1 MDSTKE
7 KYKKLCA
14 ENANIPFFLRY
25 DWYNTLFTE
34 NEWGV
39 VIEENNNE
47 ILGFIPYYI
56 VKKLKFSLIVPPP
69 LTPYQGVWLNYP
81 NNQKYT
87 NRLSFEK
94 KVMTSLINKL
104 PKSDG
109 FTQKFHPFITNWL
122 PFYWKG
128 FSQTTK
134 YTYVIENL
142 SNLDNV
148 YLEFRE
154 NIRREIRKAEKIIT
168 IEPFNDINLFY
179 NLNIKSFTEKG
190 IKYPISK
197 KILKNAI
204 NYCEKNNC
212 GKLLVAK
219 DKLGNIHSIL
229 FYVWDDDSAYY
240 LHGVSNTEFK
250 TSGSMSL
257 LLWEA
262 IKRSKN
268 CSKKFNFEGSMIE
281 SIERYFRAFGGK
293 QIQYFEIK
301 KTSFFL
307 SQFLKVKSIIKK

>member
-39 VIEENNNE
+39 VLEENNDE
-47 ILGFIPYYI
+47 ILGFIPFYI

-94 KVMTSLINKL
+94 EVMTSLINKL

-134 YTYVIENL
+134 YTYVIEDL
-142 SNLDNV
+142 SVLDNV
-148 YLEFRE
+148 FNEFRE
-154 NIRREIRKAEKIIT
+154 NIRREIRKAEKSLS
-168 IEPFNDINLFY
+168 IENIDNANELFSLKHSIYSERKETYPFSKEF
-179 NLNIKSFTEKG
+179 LNKAVNFCIQ
-190 IKYPISK
+190 
-197 KILKNAI
+197 
-204 NYCEKNNC
+204 NNC
-212 GKLLVAK
+212 GEVLMAK
-219 DKLGNIHSIL
+219 DGNGEIHSIL
-229 FYVWDDDSAYY
+229 FYVWDNEAAYY
-240 LHGVSNTEFK
+240 LHGATNPLYK

-268 CSKKFNFEGSMIE
+268 KTKSFNFEGSMIE

-293 QIQYFEIK
+293 QTPYFEITK
-301 KTSFFL
+301 RTSKV
-307 SQFLKVKSIIKK
+307 LKLLNY

>member
-94 KVMTSLINKL
+94 EVMTSLINKL

-134 YTYVIENL
+134 YTYILDNL
-142 SNLDNV
+142 SVLDIVFN
-148 YLEFRE
+148 EFRE
-154 NIRREIRKAEKIIT
+154 NIRREIRKAEKSLS
-168 IEPFNDINLFY
+168 IENINNANELFSLKHNIYSERNENYPFSKDF
-179 NLNIKSFTEKG
+179 LNK
-190 IKYPISK
+190 
-197 KILKNAI
+197 AV
-204 NYCEKNNC
+204 NYCIQNNC
-212 GKLLVAK
+212 GEVLMAK
-219 DKLGNIHSIL
+219 DNNGKIHSIL
-229 FYVWDDDSAYY
+229 FYVWDNEAAYY
-240 LHGVSNTEFK
+240 IHGVTNTLYK

-268 CSKKFNFEGSMIE
+268 KTKSFNFEGSMIE

-293 QIQYFEIK
+293 QTPYFEIS
-301 KTSFFL
+301 KTTSKV
-307 SQFLKVKSIIKK
+307 LKLLNY